1 MQFKNRYL
9 FKVKL
14 MILNFKYFFILLL
27 LLKSFGSYSQVKNI
41 GLPSIVNH
49 SRNEYHAGTQNWNI
63 TQSKNGF
70 IYLGNNDGILEFDGT
85 TWTTYPVPNS
95 SVVRSVLAVG
105 DTIYSGAFEEIGYL
119 APDRDGRLTYYSL
132 NHLIPSVSSGIDEI
146 WNIYEYHGK
155 IIFQSYNYIFILSG
169 EEVRIIEPLS
179 RFSMLHLVNDQFYV
193 VDKDHGL
200 MLLENDSLKLVSHHP
215 IFFRNEV
222 RNILP
227 LDNGALLI
235 GTSNDGLF
243 LLNRADS
250 SITPWDTDVN
260 RLIEKDNLFSAIRL
274 SNGSLA
280 FGSVSNGI
288 YLSNQEGQILQHINR
303 YKGLQNNT
311 ILSLYEDRRN
321 NLWLGLDNGIDYLEI
336 SSPITILNYSLNIES
351 AYSSL
356 VHNGILYVGT
366 NQGLYAGEYSGN
378 NYLYTD
384 FEGFQLIRGTEGQV
398 WSLDVID
405 NTLFSGHDFGCFVID
420 GFTARQISDIR
431 GYWTFLM
438 PPGRSET
445 ILAGTYQ
452 GLVSLKKDMGQW
464 VFYGAVKGFGESSRS
479 MYMDTNDNLWIS
491 HGYRG
496 LFKLNLNSS
505 LDSVISV
512 QLFRSESGLPD
523 QLPYNIQVINS
534 EMYITTQTGI
544 LRYNYTTNTFSKPD
558 NINRI
563 FEGKGFIDRIY
574 QDNNGNLWY
583 FTNNYLGVMRLLE
596 NGNYIDILSPFAG
609 INELLIPAFQNIYVH
624 DSYNVFI
631 GSQEGL
637 IHYTPNIIKDYS
649 IAEEV
654 FIKEATFYGKNNEST
669 SWFISNLINITDHE
683 ARIVPYSGN
692 SVMFRFTTPAFEDP
706 GKSYF
711 SYRLLGFDP
720 EWTDWTGINF
730 KEYTNL
736 REGSYTFQIRS
747 VNAYSAESTIR
758 SFHFTVKPPLL
769 RSRVAYF
776 FYSLILGSIIIGNFL
791 YFRKRILKTRTLEKI
806 KHEKRLA
813 QREEIFR
820 EQTALSEKEI
830 VYLRNESLKK
840 EMKFKNKELANATL
854 HLIQKNKTLSYLKE
868 DLQKLIKSN
877 PANNPAKDNINSL
890 IKKIDRDLRNEK
902 NWELFNNY
910 FDEVHQDF
918 TNRLKDQYEDLSPKE
933 LRLCAYLRM
942 NISTKEIAPLMNISV
957 RGVEISRYRLRKK
970 LKLDHN
976 TNLTE
981 FILNF

>member
-1 MQFKNRYL
+1 MSLSYKNL
-9 FKVKL
+9 
-14 MILNFKYFFILLL
+14 FILLL
-27 LLKSFGSYSQVKNI
+27 LLNSLGSYAQVKDI

-49 SRNEYHAGTQNWNI
+49 SRSEYNAGTQNWGI
-63 TQSKNGF
+63 TQSRNGF
-70 IYLGNNDGILEFDGT
+70 MYLGNNDGILEFDGT

-132 NHLIPSVSSGIDEI
+132 NYLIPSVSPGVDEI
-146 WNIYEYHGK
+146 WNIYEFNGK
-155 IIFQSYNYIFILSG
+155 VIFQSYNYIFILSG

-193 VDKDHGL
+193 VDTDHGL
-200 MLLENDSLKLVSHHP
+200 MLLENDSLKLVSNHP
-215 IFFRNEV
+215 IFFRNEI

-227 LDNGALLI
+227 LFSGALLI

-243 LLNRADS
+243 LLNRADN
-250 SITPWDTDVN
+250 SIIPWDTDVN
-260 RLIEKDNLFSAIRL
+260 SRIKEDNLFSAIRL
-274 SNGSLA
+274 SNGFLA

-288 YLSNQEGQILQHINR
+288 YLSNQEGQILQHVNR

-336 SSPITILNYSLNIES
+336 SSPVTFLNYSFNIES
-351 AYSSL
+351 AYTSL
-356 VHNGILYVGT
+356 VHNGVLYVGT
-366 NQGLYAGEYSGN
+366 NQGLYAREYPKGN
-378 NYLYTD
+378 YFYTD
-384 FEGFQLIRGTEGQV
+384 FEGFQLIRGTDGQV

-405 NTLFSGHDFGCFVID
+405 NTLFCGHDFGCFVIE

-431 GYWTFLM
+431 GYWSFLM
-438 PPGRSET
+438 PPGRNET

-452 GLVSLKKDMGQW
+452 GLVSLKKDPDQW
-464 VFYGAVKGFGESSRS
+464 VFYDEVKGFGESSRTIH
-479 MYMDTNDNLWIS
+479 MDHKDNLWIS

-505 LDSVISV
+505 LDSVISYR
-512 QLFRSESGLPD
+512 LFRSESGLPD

-534 EMYITTQTGI
+534 EMYVTTQTGL
-544 LRYNYTTNTFSKPD
+544 LRYDYNSDTFHKPAD
-558 NINRI
+558 LNRI
-563 FEGKGFIDRIY
+563 FDGKGFIDRIY
-574 QDNNGNLWY
+574 QDNKGNLWY
-583 FTNNYLGVMRLLE
+583 FTSDYLGVLRLLE
-596 NGNYIDILSPFAG
+596 DGNYIDIVSPFAG

-637 IHYTPNIIKDYS
+637 IHYTPDIIKDYNIS
-649 IAEEV
+649 EEV
-654 FIKEATFYGKNNEST
+654 FIKEATFYGKREELT
-669 SWFISNLINITDHE
+669 SWFIGNLVNITDHE
-683 ARIVPYSGN
+683 TRTVPYSGN

-706 GKSYF
+706 GKIYF

-720 EWTDWTGINF
+720 VWSDWTGINF

-736 REGSYTFQIRS
+736 REGNYTFQIRA
-747 VNAYSAESTIR
+747 VNTFGTESGIR
-758 SFHFTVKPPLL
+758 SFHFTVRPPLL
-769 RSRVAYF
+769 RSRVAYI
-776 FYSLILGSIIIGNFL
+776 FYSLVLGSIIIGNFL
-791 YFRKRILKTRTLEKI
+791 YIRKRILKTRTLEKI

-813 QREEIFR
+813 RREEIFR

-868 DLQKLIKSN
+868 DLHKLIKSN
-877 PANNPAKDNINSL
+877 PVNNPAKDSVNSL

-902 NWELFNNY
+902 NWELFNSY

-918 TNRLKDQYEDLSPKE
+918 TDRLKDQYEDLSPKE

-942 NISTKEIAPLMNISV
+942 NISSKEIAPLMNISV